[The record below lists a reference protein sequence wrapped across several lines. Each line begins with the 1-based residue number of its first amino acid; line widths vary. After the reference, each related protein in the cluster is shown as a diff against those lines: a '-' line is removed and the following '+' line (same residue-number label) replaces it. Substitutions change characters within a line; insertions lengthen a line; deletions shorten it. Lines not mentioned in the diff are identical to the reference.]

1 MWLWVGEVGRR
12 GNGLS
17 REVWSW
23 LGCVRN
29 PTPTPWEGIAYQ
41 SVRSCSIAADMAHE
55 AVTSA
60 LTDAGLQYQDMQAV
74 VASYCYGDPA
84 CGQRAVYGE
93 TEDHF

>member
-1 MWLWVGEVGRR
+1 
-12 GNGLS
+12 
-17 REVWSW
+17 
-23 LGCVRN
+23 
-29 PTPTPWEGIAYQ
+29 
-41 SVRSCSIAADMAHE
+41 MARE

-93 TEDHF
+93 IADHFQSCLPDRHFVLTPPP